1 MNIFFRTKQP
11 KESPTEKECS
21 VCHKSFPSY
30 ASMLIH
36 KRTHTGACYYLHL
49 NFNDCYLYCI
59 FLFILGERPFNC
71 SIGNC
76 NKGFNV
82 KSNLLRHM
90 RTLHN
95 QLSSSLN
102 DNRDESDENS
112 ID

>member
-21 VCHKSFPSY
+21 VCRKSFPSY

-36 KRTHTGACYYLHL
+36 KRTHTGTYRLCLFKRSINSFNYL
-49 NFNDCYLYCI
+49 NY
-59 FLFILGERPFNC
+59 LGERPFNC